1 MAGQNAKGNRVTA
14 GAAQSAPAPHWHPS
28 HNPWLIAVAVMLAT
42 FMEVLDT
49 SVANVS
55 LPHIAGNLSA
65 TTDEAT
71 WVLTSYLVANAIILP
86 ATNWLGQLFGR
97 KRFLLTCIVLF
108 SIASA
113 LCGMAGS
120 LGFLIIARVLQ
131 GASGGALQPISQAIL
146 LESFPAQK
154 RGSAMAV
161 FAMGVVVAPILGPT
175 LGGWITDNYSWRWIF
190 YINLPIGLFAVLMGK
205 ALIEDPPY
213 LKRISAANIDYIGFG
228 LLSIWLA
235 TLQFMLDKG
244 QELDWFSSRTIVCC
258 AAISGAA
265 FLGFIAHELTTAHPI
280 VDLRVLKNRNFA
292 LGASMI
298 LLLGGLLY
306 GTIAILPLFMQ
317 NLLGYTALDAG
328 IAMSP
333 RGLGAFIATIF
344 VGRLVGKISN
354 RILIGVGFLL
364 LAYSC
369 LLLGDINLQISMSS
383 VITPIIVS
391 GVAISLIFV
400 PLTTATMGTLSQEQI
415 GNASGI
421 FNLMRNIGG
430 SIGIATITTMV
441 ARGAQTTQALL
452 ASHTSRLNPAFQQQL
467 ATIHVRLAQH
477 VGEWRA
483 MKDAPR
489 VLYRILQQQAALVS
503 YANNF
508 RILALTCLISAPLV
522 LLLKRVRPQRAPIA
536 AH

>member
-1 MAGQNAKGNRVTA
+1 MAANQDRGQRPRLQGQQWT
-14 GAAQSAPAPHWHPS
+14 PP

-97 KRFLLTCIVLF
+97 KRFLLSCVVIFTL
-108 SIASA
+108 ASA
-113 LCGMAGS
+113 LCGVAGS

-131 GASGGALQPISQAIL
+131 GAGGGALQPISQAIL
-146 LESFPAQK
+146 LESFPPAK
-154 RGSAMAV
+154 RGAAMAV
-161 FAMGVVVAPILGPT
+161 FAMGGVVAPILGPT

-190 YINLPIGLFAVLMGK
+190 YINLPIGIMAMMMANGLV
-205 ALIEDPPY
+205 EDPPY

-228 LLSIWLA
+228 LLCIWLA

-244 QELDWFSSRTIVCC
+244 QELDWFQSTAVVWCTIVS
-258 AAISGAA
+258 AGA
-265 FLGFIAHELTTAHPI
+265 FIGFIIRELTTAHPI

-292 LGASMI
+292 VGSTMI
-298 LLLGGLLY
+298 LLLGALLY
-306 GTIAILPLFMQ
+306 GTTAILPLFMQ
-317 NLLGYTALDAG
+317 NLLHYTAVDAG

-333 RGLGAFIATIF
+333 RGIGALVMTIV
-344 VGRLVGKISN
+344 VGRLVGRISN
-354 RILIGVGFLL
+354 RILIGTGFLL
-364 LAYSC
+364 LSYSC
-369 LLLGDINLQISMSS
+369 LMFAHINLQVGMGSI
-383 VITPIIVS
+383 VFPVVVS

-421 FNLMRNIGG
+421 FNLMRNVGG
-430 SIGIATITTMV
+430 SVGIAMITTFV
-441 ARGAQTTQALL
+441 ARTAQTNQAILSSH
-452 ASHTSRLNPAFQQQL
+452 ASMLNPVFRQKL
-467 ATIHVRLAQH
+467 AAIQSGLEQH
-477 VGEWRA
+477 GGHWQA
-483 MKDAPR
+483 MKQAPR
-489 VLYRILQQQAALVS
+489 ILYGLIQEQAALLS
-503 YANNF
+503 YVHNF
-508 RILALTCLISAPLV
+508 RFFALMCLVCAPLV
-522 LLLKRVRPQRAPIA
+522 LLMKKVKKTTGPIA
-536 AH
+536 A

>member
-1 MAGQNAKGNRVTA
+1 MAAPSQPPPQ
-14 GAAQSAPAPHWHPS
+14 AQWTPS

-97 KRFLLTCIVLF
+97 KRFLITCIVLF
-108 SIASA
+108 TMASA
-113 LCGMAGS
+113 LCGIAHT

-131 GASGGALQPISQAIL
+131 GASGGALQPISQAVL
-146 LESFPAQK
+146 LESFPPAK
-154 RGSAMAV
+154 RGAAMAV

-190 YINLPIGLFAVLMGK
+190 YINLPIGTMAVVMVN
-205 ALIEDPPY
+205 AMVEDPPY

-244 QELDWFSSRTIVCC
+244 QELDWFGSQPIVWC
-258 AAISGAA
+258 AVISTAA
-265 FLGFIAHELTTAHPI
+265 FFGFIVRELRTDHPI

-292 LGASMI
+292 VGSVMI
-298 LLLGGLLY
+298 LLLGALLY
-306 GTIAILPLFMQ
+306 GTTAILPLFMQ
-317 NLLGYTALDAG
+317 NLLHYTALDAG

-333 RGLGAFIATIF
+333 RGIGALAMTII
-344 VGRLVGKISN
+344 VGRLVGKVSS
-354 RILIGVGFLL
+354 RMLIGVGFLL

-369 LLLGDINLQISMSS
+369 FLLGNINLTIGMSS
-383 VITPIIVS
+383 IVTPIIVS

-400 PLTTATMGTLSQEQI
+400 PLTTSTMGTLSQQQI

-421 FNLMRNIGG
+421 FNLMRNVGG
-430 SIGIATITTMV
+430 SVGIAMITTLV
-441 ARGAQTTQALL
+441 ARTTQTNQAILSSHMSQFNPVMQQRL
-452 ASHTSRLNPAFQQQL
+452 AAVQ
-467 ATIHVRLAQH
+467 AGLAQH
-477 VGEWRA
+477 GSSWEA
-483 MKDAPR
+483 MKQAPR
-489 VLYRILQQQAALVS
+489 VLYGMLQQQAALLS
-503 YANNF
+503 YVHNF
-508 RILALTCLISAPLV
+508 RFFALTCVLSAPLV
-522 LLLKRVRPQRAPIA
+522 LLFKKVRKPVGPIA
-536 AH
+536 MH